1 MIGVIVN
8 TVAVIIGSLIGVLC
22 KKGIPERVSNTVM
35 LGVGLCVIYIGV
47 DGMLGETNPLVA
59 VVSIVVGAIIGTLID
74 IDKGLNSAGD
84 KLSAKVSRGGQNNSF
99 TQGFVAA
106 SLLFCVGA
114 MAIVG
119 SVEAGLTGNNSTLY
133 TKSILDFT
141 SSIMLSST
149 FGIGVMFSAIPL
161 FIYQGLIA
169 LCAGL
174 LDSLLSDG
182 AIAAISCVG
191 SVIIMGLG
199 LNLAGATKL
208 KIANYIPAII
218 LSPFVYYLFELIM

>member
-22 KKGIPERVSNTVM
+22 KKGIPERVSNAVM

-47 DGMLGETNPLVA
+47 DGMLGKTNPLIA

-174 LDSLLSDG
+174 LDSVLSGG

-218 LSPFVYYLFELIM
+218 LSPFVYYLFELRM